1 MELVWLVPVTGIAA
15 VLFALWLARDVLRRD
30 VGTPEMQ
37 EIAGMIFEGA
47 MAFLQRQYRTI
58 ALMAV
63 ATAVAIFVIVGAVSE
78 GVKEIVLEG
87 GVPGFGETVVGRWQ
101 EALLTSIA
109 FLAGALASGVAG
121 FVGMYISVRSNSRT
135 AAAAQHSLKEAI
147 TVSLRGGAVSG
158 FLVVALSLL
167 GVSGI
172 FLVYSRLLDNPPA
185 IAPFI
190 IV

>member
-30 VGTPEMQ
+30 AGTPEMQ

-109 FLAGALASGVAG
+109 FLVGALASGVAG
-121 FVGMYISVRSNSRT
+121 FVGMYISVR
-135 AAAAQHSLKEAI
+135 
-147 TVSLRGGAVSG
+147 
-158 FLVVALSLL
+158 
-167 GVSGI
+167 
-172 FLVYSRLLDNPPA
+172 
-185 IAPFI
+185 
-190 IV
+190 